1 MHSNKTPPLGQ
12 SINISVKNMEPMDI
26 VKTVLEKYFDQIK
39 KDIKSETS
47 YRKIHEVLVNIL
59 DSAEEMDVQQAKTFL
74 KDQLSRA
81 YVIIKYQN
89 ARDQINDQ
97 LRDILIKMINELS
110 AADVNNVKELKEL
123 IRRARLLV
131 DSIAVIAKEVG

>member
-1 MHSNKTPPLGQ
+1 MYSKKTPPLGQ

-39 KDIKSETS
+39 KDIESETS

-59 DSAEEMDVQQAKTFL
+59 DSAEEMDDQQAKTFL

-81 YVIIKYQN
+81 YVIIKYQK

-97 LRDILIKMINELS
+97 LSDILIKMINELS
-110 AADVNNVKELKEL
+110 AADVNNVKEL

>member
-110 AADVNNVKELKEL
+110 AADVNNVKEL

>member
-1 MHSNKTPPLGQ
+1 
-12 SINISVKNMEPMDI
+12 MEPMDI

-39 KDIKSETS
+39 KDIESETS

-59 DSAEEMDVQQAKTFL
+59 DSAEEMDDQQAKTFL

-110 AADVNNVKELKEL
+110 AADVNNVKEL

>member
-1 MHSNKTPPLGQ
+1 LGQ

-110 AADVNNVKELKEL
+110 AADVNNVKEL

>member
-110 AADVNNVKELKEL
+110 AADVNNVKEL
-123 IRRARLLV
+123 IRRDQVDWSTVSRDRL
-131 DSIAVIAKEVG
+131 KR

>member
-1 MHSNKTPPLGQ
+1 MHSSKTPPLGQ

-59 DSAEEMDVQQAKTFL
+59 DSAEEMDDQQAKTFL

-110 AADVNNVKELKEL
+110 AADVNNVKEL

>member
-1 MHSNKTPPLGQ
+1 MYSKKTPPLGQ

-39 KDIKSETS
+39 KDIESETS

-59 DSAEEMDVQQAKTFL
+59 DSAEEMDDQQAKTFL

-89 ARDQINDQ
+89 ARGQINDQ

-110 AADVNNVKELKEL
+110 AADVNNVKEL

>member
-1 MHSNKTPPLGQ
+1 MYSKKTPPLGQ

-59 DSAEEMDVQQAKTFL
+59 DSAEEMDDQQAKTFL

-110 AADVNNVKELKEL
+110 AADVNNVKEL

>member
-1 MHSNKTPPLGQ
+1 MYSKKTPPLGQ

-39 KDIKSETS
+39 KDIESETS

-81 YVIIKYQN
+81 YVIIKYQK

-97 LRDILIKMINELS
+97 LSDILIKMINELS
-110 AADVNNVKELKEL
+110 AADVNNVKEL